1 MSTMENYVRSI
12 SALND
17 RMWSQAK
24 PLEKQLREMERE
36 YQSSSARPV
45 TDVMARG
52 AVAILATR
60 MQQTAANLNMLYD
73 EWRRNITLFTP
84 PPPTV
89 DPKAFPP
96 PPSPGKISA
105 KIPWPKDM
113 PPDVTRYLSRVVDQ
127 SGIPLSK
134 RVAISL
140 AKAPYGG
147 GGSVVVEFS
156 KW

>member
-1 MSTMENYVRSI
+1 MSTMENYVRSV
-12 SALND
+12 SVLND
-17 RMWSQAK
+17 RMWAQAR
-24 PLEKQLREMERE
+24 PLEKQLRDLQRE
-36 YQSSSARPV
+36 YEGSAARPV
-45 TDVMARG
+45 TDVVARG
-52 AVAILATR
+52 ASAILATR
-60 MQQTAANLNMLYD
+60 LQQSAAKLNQIYDDWQRNLS
-73 EWRRNITLFTP
+73 LFTP

-105 KIPWPKDM
+105 KIPWPKDL
-113 PPDVTRYLSRVVDQ
+113 PPAVTRYLSRVVDQ

-147 GGSVVVEFS
+147 GSVVVEFS